1 MRKVASGAKAV
12 GALASEFFHTVSK
25 HDPDCQEFDIEF
37 ERKVA
42 GAVREME
49 GEHRDFQSNNADSDA
64 PSLEEVRAA
73 IKDAGTKLHKS
84 PGMDGVCNWMLV
96 WGGETV
102 VKGLHVLFEAAWKAQ
117 HLPASWRQ
125 GLVKFLHK
133 NKTKSAQEISN
144 FRPICLISVIGK
156 VFTKAWLPR
165 LVAKL
170 VPNLPME
177 QGCGRKGQGSTEH
190 LWAFMAMMEDV
201 V

>member
-1 MRKVASGAKAV
+1 MALKAEVKAMVGDVIQAAKEEGSGEWSKQAQAMVNRLTNNNKGEQEVADFGTMCYPEGVRKVASDAKAV

-42 GAVREME
+42 EAFREME

-73 IKDAGTKLHKS
+73 IKLHKS

-102 VKGLHVLFEAAWKAQ
+102 VKR
-117 HLPASWRQ
+117 PA
-125 GLVKFLHK
+125 
-133 NKTKSAQEISN
+133 
-144 FRPICLISVIGK
+144 
-156 VFTKAWLPR
+156 R
-165 LVAKL
+165 LV
-170 VPNLPME
+170 
-177 QGCGRKGQGSTEH
+177 
-190 LWAFMAMMEDV
+190 
-201 V
+201 